1 MTTARRRPDP
11 LRPIPS
17 IGKPA
22 CPRGETGS
30 FTVFVAVLAVGLWVL
45 LGLVVDS
52 GRAIAARA
60 AALSEAEQ
68 AARAGVA
75 QLSVV
80 DLRAGRLA
88 RDPVAAAR
96 AADQFLTLEGQSGSV
111 VVTGGTV
118 TVIIHTG
125 IPTTILGMIGIRRIS
140 VSAAAS
146 ATNVHGV
153 TREDR

>member
-1 MTTARRRPDP
+1 MTTARRRSHS
-11 LRPIPS
+11 PS
-17 IGKPA
+17 PVPRIGESSW
-22 CPRGETGS
+22 PRGETGS
-30 FTVFVAVLAVGLWVL
+30 FTIFVAVLAVGLWVL

-52 GRAIAARA
+52 GRAIAERA

-88 RDPVAAAR
+88 LNPVAAAR

-118 TVIIHTG
+118 TVIIQTG
-125 IPTTILGMIGIRRIS
+125 IPTTILGMIGIRRID

-146 ATNVHGV
+146 ATDVHGV